1 MQIVKLCF
9 DSLQNPIGMDTVPV
23 ISWQLASDRKGT
35 MQEAYRIVITQGEGT
50 VWDSGLIQSERSVGI
65 RPECGLVPYT
75 KYRCEV
81 TARSNHGEQAKV
93 SGIFET
99 GKMDDPWTAR
109 WICAEGEIDDDEKVP
124 PYHFL
129 KEYPLTDKKRIVKA
143 CMYVT
148 ALGCF
153 QVNLN
158 GRAVSEDYFSPGY
171 TQYTDRVLYCTYDV
185 TDLVKDAAQISVDA
199 EVSGGWYAGRLGL
212 SLKRGRFGKKRAFL
226 MELHLQYEDGKREI
240 LKTDTDWEYTQ
251 DGPRRFADFFD
262 GEVYDAN
269 RKDPALWK
277 RQKVTLLKEKT
288 PKILAHMGVP
298 VRRHGKLTPEEIPS
312 AQEGKQL
319 FRFER
324 NFAGIVM
331 LTDVE
336 AHKGQEIVIRH
347 GELVQDGVLY
357 TGNLRT
363 AKAELHYIC
372 KEGLQSYAPQFTYM
386 GFQYVE
392 VSGMALSAE
401 QITAFELYSDMEQTG
416 DFFCSDEWLNRLHCN
431 ILTSTKANFMDIP
444 TDCPQRDER
453 CGWTG
458 DISVFAPTASYL
470 FDTGRFMKKWCG
482 DIRACQTHKGIVP
495 VIVPDGGF
503 GHHGLEGLYGF
514 AHRLSDAIWGDCIT
528 MVPWAVYRTSADP
541 EILEENYEGMK
552 AWLGYER
559 RQAFKPF
566 SHGYK
571 KYIWSWGLHFGDW
584 LAPGETIIQNMK
596 KAKWICTAYYANSA
610 RIVADSAKILGKEE
624 EAKQYGALYEQ
635 IREAFRKAF
644 IGPDHHITDGFQTV
658 YALAL
663 IFDLLDAEERR
674 TAAKDLNADVI
685 AHGYHLTTGFA
696 GTAYILEALSANGYE
711 DTAWRLL
718 MQEDCPGWLYP
729 VKCGA
734 ASVWERWD
742 ALKEDGSVN
751 NDQVGSD
758 NMVSFNHYAYGSVG
772 LWMYE
777 NIGGIRMTQAGYK
790 EIQIE
795 PKPGG
800 GLTWAKCSHR
810 SPYGII
816 ETFWQIKEENERQIL
831 HLHVHI
837 PCNVRAQI
845 WITGR
850 QIAEVGSGDH
860 DLEEELG
867 QETKTVCKG

>member
-1 MQIVKLCF
+1 MQIRKLSF
-9 DSLQNPIGMDTVPV
+9 DGLRHPPGMDTVPV
-23 ISWQLASDRKGT
+23 ISWQLVSDRKGS
-35 MQEAYRIVITQGEGT
+35 MQGAYRIVITQEERI
-50 VWDSGLIQSERSVGI
+50 VWDSGLIQSERSVGV
-65 RPECGLVPYT
+65 RPECSLAPYT
-75 KYRCEV
+75 EYRCEV
-81 TARSNHGEQAKV
+81 TACSNHGEQAKA

-99 GKMDDPWTAR
+99 GKMDDPWKAQ
-109 WICAEGEIDDDEKVP
+109 WICAKGEIDDDEKVP

-143 CMYVT
+143 RMYVT

-153 QVNLN
+153 RVKLN
-158 GRAVSEDYFSPGY
+158 GCAVSEDYFSPGY

-185 TDLVKDAAQISVDA
+185 TDLVKDAVQIAVDA

-226 MELHLQYEDGKREI
+226 MELHLRYGDGSCEI
-240 LKTDTDWEYTQ
+240 IRTDDDWEYTQ

-262 GEVYDAN
+262 GEIYDAN
-269 RKDPALWK
+269 REDSDSWE
-277 RQKVTLLKEKT
+277 RQKVSLLKEKT
-288 PKILAHMGVP
+288 PKILAHMGAP
-298 VRRHGKLTPEEIPS
+298 VRRHERLIPEEIPC

-324 NFAGIVM
+324 NFAGIVT
-331 LTDVE
+331 LQNIE
-336 AHKGQEIVIRH
+336 AHKGQKIVIRH

-363 AKAELHYIC
+363 AKAQLHYIC

-386 GFQYVE
+386 GFQYIE
-392 VSGMALSAE
+392 VSGTTLKAE

-416 DFFCSDEWLNRLHCN
+416 DFSCSDEKLSRLHRN
-431 ILTSTKANFMDIP
+431 ILTSTKANFVDIP

-482 DIRACQTHKGIVP
+482 DVRACQTHKGIVP

-503 GHHGLEGLYGF
+503 GQHGYEGLYGF
-514 AHRLSDAIWGDCIT
+514 AHHLSDAVWGDCIT
-528 MVPWAVYRTSADP
+528 MVPWAAYRAGGNP
-541 EILEENYEGMK
+541 GILEENYEGMK

-559 RQAFKPF
+559 RQAAKPF
-566 SHGYK
+566 SLGYK
-571 KYIWSWGLHFGDW
+571 KYIWTWGLHFGDW
-584 LAPGETIIQNMK
+584 LAPGGSMTENMK

-610 RIVADSAKILGKEE
+610 RIVAESARLLGKEE
-624 EAKQYGALYEQ
+624 EAEQYRALYEQ

-644 IGPDHHITDGFQTV
+644 IGPDHHITEGFQTI
-658 YALAL
+658 YALVLA
-663 IFDLLDAEERR
+663 FDLLGEEERR
-674 TAAKDLNADVI
+674 TAAADLNADVI

-711 DTAWRLL
+711 DTAWKLL

-777 NIGGIRMTQAGYK
+777 NIGGIRMTQVGYK
-790 EIQIE
+790 EIRIE

-800 GLTWAKCSHR
+800 GLTRARCSHE
-810 SPYGII
+810 SPYGKI
-816 ETFWQIKEENERQIL
+816 ETSWQIAEKADRRIL
-831 HLHVHI
+831 KLYVHI
-837 PCNVRAQI
+837 PCNTRAQI

-850 QIAEVGSGDH
+850 QIAEVGSGDYEF
-860 DLEEELG
+860 EEEIG
-867 QETKTVCKG
+867 RDTEREEQ